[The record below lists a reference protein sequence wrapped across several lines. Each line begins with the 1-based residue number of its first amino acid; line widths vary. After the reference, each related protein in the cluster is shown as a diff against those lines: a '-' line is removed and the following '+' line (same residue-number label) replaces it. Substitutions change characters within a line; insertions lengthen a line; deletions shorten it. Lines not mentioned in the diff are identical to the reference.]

1 MGVCAWNVGGWYQ
14 RGSSVAGSAG
24 GNCVRLRRLIT
35 IGIASV
41 WQTLTMGIQSHI
53 AVTSN
58 LYATLTLPQHMA
70 QSLKLSAELATASLQ
85 LLTKVKEAVNI
96 RSELDFIECKI
107 WTQANI
113 TQITPPIYKFK
124 SYFTQ

>member
-1 MGVCAWNVGGWYQ
+1 MAGIDGGL
-14 RGSSVAGSAG
+14 S
-24 GNCVRLRRLIT
+24 
-35 IGIASV
+35 
-41 WQTLTMGIQSHI
+41 IQQISMEF
-53 AVTSN
+53 N
-58 LYATLTLPQHMA
+58 LAAALTLPQHMA